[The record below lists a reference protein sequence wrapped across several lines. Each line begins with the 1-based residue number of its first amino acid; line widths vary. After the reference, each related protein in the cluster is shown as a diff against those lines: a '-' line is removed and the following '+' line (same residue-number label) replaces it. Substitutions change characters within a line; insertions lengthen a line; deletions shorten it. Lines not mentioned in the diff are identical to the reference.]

1 MDSVFDVLNYLF
13 AFFHTLHLQ
22 RAFYSVYDPCLFY
35 EIFVSSIRY
44 LYFQM
49 NLFVVEIQKYNMRER
64 FVIFLFLRLKVV
76 FNRQPRA
83 LDLHVVKDILHVK
96 RQDVVL
102 SINGFVIM
110 KEIVLMAA
118 MSMDVVSYII
128 TLLY

>member
-1 MDSVFDVLNYLF
+1 M
-13 AFFHTLHLQ
+13 
-22 RAFYSVYDPCLFY
+22 
-35 EIFVSSIRY
+35 
-44 LYFQM
+44 
-49 NLFVVEIQKYNMRER
+49 
-64 FVIFLFLRLKVV
+64 FLRLKVV

-128 TLLY
+128 ALLY

>member
-1 MDSVFDVLNYLF
+1 
-13 AFFHTLHLQ
+13 
-22 RAFYSVYDPCLFY
+22 
-35 EIFVSSIRY
+35 
-44 LYFQM
+44 M